1 MHLSRFEAVSVSRLP
16 LQVQCPRSLSFV
28 NRRLGL
34 QNCSTSYAEN
44 VWPPNANASW
54 KEVRGKPN
62 YPTKAQVLL
71 YKFMR
76 GDGFAHFG
84 SSHVSFLLLMKHAT
98 GFPVRLLAP
107 GICWSTQAP
116 WGPSSQSVVVPWPW
130 LLVCCSVGMEEMWPS
145 LTGIRDRSFFQKH
158 CFVCLVVMAEY
169 WYTRSDFLFQTHL
182 HMMRSWPGNSVNH
195 RWQARVISL
204 QYSTDFK

>member
-16 LQVQCPRSLSFV
+16 LQVQCPRFLSFV
-28 NRRLGL
+28 NGRLGL

-71 YKFMR
+71 YKVMR

-98 GFPVRLLAP
+98 SP
-107 GICWSTQAP
+107 GT
-116 WGPSSQSVVVPWPW
+116 GN
-130 LLVCCSVGMEEMWPS
+130 LLVYTSTVRTVFSERCGSVA
-145 LTGIRDRSFFQKH
+145 
-158 CFVCLVVMAEY
+158 MASCMLLGGNGRNVTKFD
-169 WYTRSDFLFQTHL
+169 WDKGPFLFSKALFCVFSSHGGVL
-182 HMMRSWPGNSVNH
+182 VYPIWFSFSNSSPH
-195 RWQARVISL
+195 DEILTWELSES
-204 QYSTDFK
+204 YMTGSCD